1 MQVLCPGGFG
11 YYLSVLLIA
20 IPRVVPMAIL
30 ARCGVHVWILLLV
43 QTVKWLLIL
52 VVSHWFFGAFQARD
66 PGWLSSIN
74 IAGSI

>member
-1 MQVLCPGGFG
+1 
-11 YYLSVLLIA
+11 
-20 IPRVVPMAIL
+20 MAIL